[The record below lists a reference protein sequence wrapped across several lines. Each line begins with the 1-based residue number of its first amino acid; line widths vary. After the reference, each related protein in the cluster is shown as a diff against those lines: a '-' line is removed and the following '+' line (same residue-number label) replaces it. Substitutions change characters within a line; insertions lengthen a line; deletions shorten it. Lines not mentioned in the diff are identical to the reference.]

1 MAKEKTYRIN
11 PETLRYE
18 VEKVREHHFLRLAGM
33 VALGLVLFLLYL
45 ELYVHVLGLEL
56 PKTILLK
63 RENARLSEKVELLSG
78 RLDAYERAL
87 GDLGARDNGI
97 YRSVYGLDEIPEEVR
112 GAGFSGV
119 NRYADLE
126 GVKLSE
132 LKKSV
137 VRVDVL
143 LKRAYLQSKSYDE
156 VESVAAEAG
165 DRISHIPAIC
175 PISTDP
181 TTYHLSSP
189 FGYRSDPMRGYR
201 KFHSGMD
208 FACPPGNPVYAT
220 GDGVVI
226 KAEHD
231 FFGYGNNII
240 ISHGFGY
247 KTRYAH
253 LKTIEVEEGEKVIRG
268 QRIGLSG
275 NTGRSTEPHLHYEVI
290 YRNEHVNPYGFM
302 DLTVPV
308 EEYEAILSSAAGDME
323 TGEGEES

>member
-1 MAKEKTYRIN
+1 VARQKTYRIN
-11 PETLRYE
+11 PMTLRYE
-18 VEKVREHHFLRLAGM
+18 VEKAPEHHFLRWTGM
-33 VALGLVLFLLYL
+33 VVLGLVLFVLYL
-45 ELYVHVLGLEL
+45 WVYVHVLGLEL
-56 PKTILLK
+56 PKTILLR

-87 GDLGARDNGI
+87 EDLGARDNGI

-112 GAGFSGV
+112 GAGFNGV
-119 NRYADLE
+119 NRYAALE
-126 GVKLSE
+126 GMKQDA

-156 VESVAAEAG
+156 VESVAREAG

-189 FGYRSDPMRGYR
+189 FGYRSDPLRGYR

-208 FACPPGNPVYAT
+208 FACPPGNPIYAT
-220 GDGVVI
+220 GDGVVT
-226 KAEHD
+226 KAEHE

-247 KTRYAH
+247 KSRYAH
-253 LKTIEVEEGEKVIRG
+253 LKTIEVEVGDKVVRG

-275 NTGRSTEPHLHYEVI
+275 NSGRSTGPHLHYEVI

-302 DLTVPV
+302 DLTIPA
-308 EEYEAILSSAAGDME
+308 EEYEAILSSVGADME
-323 TGEGEES
+323 TGEGAEP

>member
-1 MAKEKTYRIN
+1 MAREKTYRIN

-18 VEKVREHHFLRLAGM
+18 VEKVREHHLLRWAGM
-33 VALGLVLFLLYL
+33 AVLGLVLFLLYMW
-45 ELYVHVLGLEL
+45 LYVHVFGREL

-63 RENARLSEKVELLSG
+63 RENARLSGKVELISG

-87 GDLGARDNGI
+87 EDLGARDNGI

-119 NRYADLE
+119 NRYAALD
-126 GVKLSE
+126 GMKLDG

-143 LKRAYLQSKSYDE
+143 LKRACIQSKSYDE
-156 VESVAAEAG
+156 VETVASEAG
-165 DRISHIPAIC
+165 DRNSHIPAIC

-181 TTYHLSSP
+181 KTYHLSSP

-220 GDGVVI
+220 GDGTVI

-253 LKTIEVEEGEKVIRG
+253 LKSIEVEVGEKVVRG
-268 QRIGLSG
+268 QRIALTG
-275 NTGRSTEPHLHYEVI
+275 NTGRSTGPHLHYEII

-302 DLTVPV
+302 DLTIPA
-308 EEYEAILSSAAGDME
+308 EEYEAILSSAAVDME
-323 TGEGEES
+323 TGEGAGS